1 MKTFE
6 NTIYNQILLEPEK
19 VIEEFDLVYIY
30 PEQLQIRREKKGEK
44 FIYLKLKSIIKTKK
58 VLKRIQTLVIP
69 PAWQKVKI
77 SHIENG
83 HLQAVG
89 RDAKNRRQYK
99 YHPKW
104 NEIRNQTKFF
114 KQLYFAYHLP
124 KIRAQVD
131 KDLDQDNWTQTKV
144 LALIIRLLE
153 ETHIRVGND
162 QYAKRNE
169 TYGLTTLRSRHVKTY
184 KDKIKFEFVGK
195 KGKEHSVTLR
205 NKKLTKL
212 IMQCEEIPG
221 WDLFK
226 YYDTDGDKHQINSS
240 MLNDYLKSITGSVFT
255 AKDFRTW
262 SASKIAFET
271 LLHCDATI
279 DEEQKKKNILNSYDQ
294 AAKALGNTRAV
305 CKKYYVHPAII
316 EAYQDDSIKPFF
328 KMSQSVVDDDYLN
341 HNEKALIK
349 LLEAY
354 KPIA

>member
-19 VIEEFDLVYIY
+19 VIEEFDLVYTY
-30 PEQLQIRREKKGEK
+30 PEQLQITREKRGKK
-44 FIYLKLKSIIKTKK
+44 FIYLKLKSIVNTKK
-58 VLKRIQTLVIP
+58 VLNRIQTLVIP

-83 HLQAVG
+83 HLQAIG
-89 RDAKNRRQYK
+89 RDSKNRRQYK
-99 YHPKW
+99 YHPRW

-114 KQLYFAYHLP
+114 KQLYFAHHLP
-124 KIRAQVD
+124 KIREQVD
-131 KDLDQDNWTQTKV
+131 KDLDQDKWTQTKV
-144 LALIIRLLE
+144 LALIVRLLE
-153 ETHIRVGND
+153 ETHIRIGNQ
-162 QYAKRNE
+162 QYAKRNK
-169 TYGLTTLRSRHVKTY
+169 TYGLTTLRSRHIKTY
-184 KDKIKFEFVGK
+184 KDRVKFEFIGK

-212 IMQCEEIPG
+212 ILKCEEIPG

-226 YYDTDGDKHQINSS
+226 YYDLNGEKHQVNSS
-240 MLNDYLKSITGSVFT
+240 MLNDYLKKITGSVFT

-271 LLHCDATI
+271 LLDFDDTI
-279 DEEQKKKNILNSYDQ
+279 VEEEKKKNIISSYDQ

-305 CKKYYVHPAII
+305 CKQYYVHPAII

-328 KMSQSVVDDDYLN
+328 NLSKRLKDDDFLSQ
-341 HNEKALIK
+341 NEKALIK

-354 KPIA
+354 KPLS